1 MTYSFALENFR
12 ESLPDLMPLYRQH
25 YAEMQA
31 RLASDGIDIPDFNP
45 RVSEY
50 QKAADA
56 GYLLN
61 YVVRIDGQ
69 PVGYSNV
76 YLTNDMHNSEF
87 MATEDTIFI
96 VKEHR
101 NGVGRK
107 LVRAILEDLKRRGVK
122 RVMVSPVTDL
132 RVGKIWERMGFKP
145 VAQQMTYVFE
155 DN

>member
-1 MTYSFALENFR
+1 
-12 ESLPDLMPLYRQH
+12 MPLYRQH
-25 YAEMQA
+25 YAEMQD
-31 RLASDGIDIPDFNP
+31 RLERDGISVPDFNP

-50 QKAADA
+50 EKAAEA

-61 YVVRIDGQ
+61 YVVRLDGE
-69 PVGYSNV
+69 PVGYSNI

-87 MATEDTIFI
+87 MAMEDTVF
-96 VKEHR
+96 VTKPHR

-107 LVRAILEDLKRRGVK
+107 LVKAILEDLKQRGVK
-122 RVMVSPVTDL
+122 RVNISPVTDL
-132 RVGKIWERMGFKP
+132 RVGKIWERMGFRP